1 MIDAIQSCVPLQG
14 SGLPPVLAL
23 DRIGKW
29 FGAVH
34 ALDDVSIS
42 LQPGTVLGLVGE
54 NGAGKSTLARIA
66 AGVVEP
72 DSGTIRLDGRQVHF
86 RSPIDAHRAGIQMA
100 PQELLLVPQLSVA
113 ENVALGHIPGSR
125 LVISGRE
132 MRAQARERLKRFGL
146 IHIDVD
152 QPAETLPVVE
162 QAFVQIARSIVP
174 GTRVLIADEPTAP
187 MSGTETERLLNLI
200 RAVTAQ
206 GVAVIYVSHR
216 LDEVFHLAERVAVLR
231 DGTKVDEF
239 DASGLSREKLVTAM
253 VGTRSLEIPAHAIG
267 EVGSTP
273 LLSVHR
279 LSAGSIEDVSFDVR
293 AGEIVAVYGIAGSGR
308 DELGP
313 ALAGAAPRSGGDV
326 VIVGRHL
333 PSGRSTSAIA
343 AGVGYVPAER
353 RSQGL
358 VMSMSVR
365 ENLTLGI
372 LKRLSRFGV
381 LRKRYERRLARQWM
395 GNLRLAAP
403 STETIVD
410 TLSGG
415 NQQKVL
421 LARWLVAESKVL
433 ILDEPTRGVDIATKA
448 EIYRILRG
456 LADGGTGV
464 LVVSS
469 DLEEV
474 SIVGDRVLVVRNGR
488 IVAEMRDASQ
498 EHIVR
503 AALASEEDR
512 GA

>member
-1 MIDAIQSCVPLQG
+1 
-14 SGLPPVLAL
+14 
-23 DRIGKW
+23 
-29 FGAVH
+29 
-34 ALDDVSIS
+34 
-42 LQPGTVLGLVGE
+42 
-54 NGAGKSTLARIA
+54 
-66 AGVVEP
+66 
-72 DSGTIRLDGRQVHF
+72 
-86 RSPIDAHRAGIQMA
+86 
-100 PQELLLVPQLSVA
+100 
-113 ENVALGHIPGSR
+113 
-125 LVISGRE
+125 
-132 MRAQARERLKRFGL
+132 
-146 IHIDVD
+146 
-152 QPAETLPVVE
+152 
-162 QAFVQIARSIVP
+162 
-174 GTRVLIADEPTAP
+174 
-187 MSGTETERLLNLI
+187 
-200 RAVTAQ
+200 
-206 GVAVIYVSHR
+206 
-216 LDEVFHLAERVAVLR
+216 
-231 DGTKVDEF
+231 
-239 DASGLSREKLVTAM
+239 
-253 VGTRSLEIPAHAIG
+253 
-267 EVGSTP
+267 
-273 LLSVHR
+273 VHR

-313 ALAGAAPRSGGDV
+313 ALAGAVPRSGGDV